1 MGWMDGKRRLTFLA
15 GSGSANLLL
24 GEKRSA
30 EDFLTWLSSSSA
42 AF

>member
-1 MGWMDGKRRLTFLA
+1 MGWMDGNRRLTFLE
-15 GSGSANLLL
+15 GSGSADLLL

-30 EDFLTWLSSSSA
+30 EDFLIWLSSSST